1 MGQILNPQEIERIC
15 AADIVDLIEEL
26 ANGITDPKC
35 YRCGYC
41 CQSSACCYGQWDPQA
56 KACKSLK
63 PVENSLEFTCE
74 KYDEI
79 VVLEKGE
86 KYPMMG
92 GGCSSTL
99 FNDQRDEVRKESV
112 NG

>member
-1 MGQILNPQEIERIC
+1 MSDQTIVKNIGPENILE
-15 AADIVDLIEEL
+15 LIEEL

-35 YRCGYC
+35 YQCGYC
-41 CQSSACCYGQWDPQA
+41 CTKSACPYGEWDPQA

-63 PVENSLEFTCE
+63 PVEGSLQFTCE
-74 KYDEI
+74 KYDMI
-79 VVLEKGE
+79 VELEKDSS
-86 KYPMMG
+86 YPIMG

-99 FNDQRDEVRKESV
+99 FNTLRDAAKKEFL